1 MDETGKLVL
10 GYLGTD
16 PATNVV
22 NVQSEAK
29 EFNYD
34 DMDEELRRLQTVIR
48 EATSSKFFH
57 GNQYSFLFL
66 ATKTEP
72 TDHIV
77 LKIERPPVKVK
88 FRNFFEFS

>member
-48 EATSSKFFH
+48 EATSSMFPWLPILISIFSYKNRTYRSHCIKNRASSSKGKIPKF
-57 GNQYSFLFL
+57 L
-66 ATKTEP
+66 
-72 TDHIV
+72 
-77 LKIERPPVKVK
+77 
-88 FRNFFEFS
+88 